1 MTIDSAGFY
10 LYMLVVETFTADK
23 IRLRIY
29 AIIGWGKTNQIKK
42 KAIVF
47 LLSFLIAA
55 AAYAIIGGGKTNQI
69 KKKKQLF
76 SFFPFLL
83 LLLLLLRGRRIR
95 DSTHSFS
102 TYCTVRWCT
111 LVHDLLKKTQSC
123 ILDAAAQ
130 ICSSEINIFL
140 FLLLALD
147 IDDLNRYALLVV
159 QYNNCK

>member
-42 KAIVF
+42 K
-47 LLSFLIAA
+47 
-55 AAYAIIGGGKTNQI
+55 
-69 KKKKQLF
+69 KQLF
-76 SFFPFLL
+76 SFFPF
-83 LLLLLLRGRRIR
+83 LLLLLRGRRIR

-159 QYNNCK
+159 QYNNCKWNEIAAPRMLQCCRRFFSE

>member
-55 AAYAIIGGGKTNQI
+55 AAWEKNKRFDAFV
-69 KKKKQLF
+69 LHV
-76 SFFPFLL
+76 L
-83 LLLLLLRGRRIR
+83 
-95 DSTHSFS
+95 H
-102 TYCTVRWCT
+102 CT
-111 LVHDLLKKTQSC
+111 LVYVG
-123 ILDAAAQ
+123 A
-130 ICSSEINIFL
+130 
-140 FLLLALD
+140 
-147 IDDLNRYALLVV
+147 
-159 QYNNCK
+159 